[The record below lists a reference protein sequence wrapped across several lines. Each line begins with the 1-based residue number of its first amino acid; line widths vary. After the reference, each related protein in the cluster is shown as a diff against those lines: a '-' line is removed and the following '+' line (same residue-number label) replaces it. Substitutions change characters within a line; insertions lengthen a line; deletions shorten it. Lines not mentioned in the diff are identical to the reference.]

1 MQPFLSQMKKLLF
14 IPLLLIML
22 SCNSNSTNN
31 KRNII
36 AKNDPAKKVDGTKN
50 KQTANTTSS
59 SSDVSKDIIGIWAI
73 NGEENPIFEINKDSI
88 YYPEHSVS
96 YKYKITGDS
105 IRIKYDW
112 GEPSFTFKLKNKD
125 TLIIKSMGGDTV
137 YQHRIK

>member
-1 MQPFLSQMKKLLF
+1 MKKLLF
-14 IPLLLIML
+14 VPLLLIML
-22 SCNSNSTNN
+22 SCNSNSTTGKQT
-31 KRNII
+31 KRNTI
-36 AKNDPAKKVDGTKN
+36 AKNDSAKPVDGIKN

-59 SSDVSKDIIGIWAI
+59 SSDVSKYIIGIWAI

-112 GEPSFTFKLKNKD
+112 GEPSFAFKLKNKD
-125 TLIIKSMGGDTV
+125 TLIIKGMGGDTV
-137 YQHRIK
+137 YQHRIR

>member
-1 MQPFLSQMKKLLF
+1 MKKLLF

-22 SCNSNSTNN
+22 SCNNNPTNN
-31 KRNII
+31 KRDIT
-36 AKNDPAKKVDGTKN
+36 AKNDVAKKVDGTKN
-50 KQTANTTSS
+50 KQTANTSS
-59 SSDVSKDIIGIWAI
+59 PGSEVSRDIIGIWAI
-73 NGEENPIFEINKDSI
+73 NGGENPIFEINKDSI

-96 YKYKITGDS
+96 YRYKIAGDS

-112 GEPSFTFKLKNKD
+112 GEQSFAFKLKSKD